1 MSFTRRDFLST
12 VGRAAPAAWLAS
24 AGAGE
29 LRELGEELARFG
41 GGPDE
46 IARDERFWAPVQ
58 QAFTVSRAI
67 VNLNNAGVSP
77 SPALVQEA
85 MKRHLD
91 FSNEAPVHTMW
102 RVLEP
107 LRETV
112 REGLARMFGCD
123 AEEVAIT
130 RNATEA
136 LQILQMGFD
145 LRPGDEVVISTSDY
159 PHMITTWQQRERR
172 DGVVLRQ
179 VQLPIPLGDPA
190 EVVRRYEA
198 AITPRTK
205 LLHVSHM
212 TFVTG
217 EVLPVREVVRMGR
230 ARGIPTLVDGA
241 HAFAHFPFVQ
251 RDLECDYYAASLHK
265 WLFAPHGTGML
276 YVRREKIPGV
286 WPLQASDEARRA
298 DIRKFEDIGT
308 HPAANALAVAEA
320 LTFTNA
326 IGIANKAAR
335 LVYLRD
341 RWAKELARDPR
352 VRLHTSLRPGQAYA
366 IAMVQVEGIEAGKVY
381 DELWTKHRIITSP
394 TKWAGVE
401 GIRVTPNVYTTL
413 DEIDRFIEA
422 MQGILRAATVGWVGG
437 ARSPAGPVSPIG
449 RTTVHS

>member
-12 VGRAAPAAWLAS
+12 AARTAPAAWLA
-24 AGAGE
+24 AGGAGE
-29 LRELGEELARFG
+29 LREIGEELARFA
-41 GGPDE
+41 GGPEE

-58 QAFTVSRAI
+58 QAFIVNRAI
-67 VNLNNAGVSP
+67 INLNNAGVSP

-123 AEEVAIT
+123 AEEIAIT
-130 RNATEA
+130 RNATEG
-136 LQILQMGFD
+136 LQICQLGFD
-145 LRPGDEVVISTSDY
+145 LRPGDEVVTSTQDY
-159 PHMITTWQQRERR
+159 PHMIQTWQQRERR
-172 DGVVLRQ
+172 DRIVLKQ
-179 VQLPIPLGDPA
+179 VTLPVPA
-190 EVVRRYEA
+190 EDAGEVVRVFEA
-198 AITPRTK
+198 AVTPKTR
-205 LLHVSHM
+205 LMLVSQVS
-212 TFVTG
+212 FVTG
-217 EVLPVREVVRMGR
+217 QVLPVRDVVRMGR
-230 ARGIPTLVDGA
+230 RHGIPVIVDGA
-241 HAFAHFPFVQ
+241 HGFAQFPFTQ

-265 WLFAPHGTGML
+265 WLYAPHGTGML
-276 YVRREKIPGV
+276 YVRREKIPGL
-286 WPLQASDEARRA
+286 WPLQASDESKRA
-298 DIRKFEDIGT
+298 DIRKFEDVGT

-320 LTFTNA
+320 MTFTSA

-341 RWAKELARDPR
+341 RWASALLRNPR

-366 IAMVQVEGIEAGKVY
+366 IALVQVDGIEPGKLY

-394 TKWAGVE
+394 TKWGGVE

-413 DEIDRFIEA
+413 DEIDRFIEVMIA
-422 MQGILRAATVGWVGG
+422 LLE
-437 ARSPAGPVSPIG
+437 RSAG
-449 RTTVHS
+449 

>member
-1 MSFTRRDFLST
+1 MPFSRRDFLST
-12 VGRAAPAAWLAS
+12 LGRTAPAAWLL
-24 AGAGE
+24 AGGRAQLSE
-29 LRELGEELARFG
+29 LAEELARFT

-58 QAFTVSRAI
+58 QAFTVNRAI
-67 VNLNNAGVSP
+67 INLNNAGVSP
-77 SPALVQEA
+77 SPAMVQDA

-123 AEEVAIT
+123 AEEIAIT
-130 RNATEA
+130 RNATEG
-136 LQILQMGFD
+136 LQICQLGFD
-145 LRPGDEVVISTSDY
+145 LEPGDEVVTSTQDY
-159 PHMITTWQQRERR
+159 PHMIQTWQQRERR
-172 DGVVLRQ
+172 DGIVLKQ
-179 VQLPIPLGDPA
+179 VTLPVPA
-190 EVVRRYEA
+190 EDADEVVRIFERA
-198 AITPRTK
+198 LTPRTR
-205 LLHVSHM
+205 LMLVSQVS
-212 TFVTG
+212 FVTG
-217 EVLPVREVVRMGR
+217 QVLPVRDLVRMGR
-230 ARGIPTLVDGA
+230 RHGIPVIVDGA
-241 HAFAHFPFVQ
+241 HGFAQFPFTQ

-265 WLFAPHGTGML
+265 WLYAPHGTGML
-276 YVRREKIPGV
+276 YVRRDKIPGL
-286 WPLQASDEARRA
+286 WPLQASDESRRA

-320 LTFTNA
+320 MTFTNA

-341 RWAKELARDPR
+341 RWANALRTHPR
-352 VRLHTSLRPGQAYA
+352 VRLHTSLKPGQAYA
-366 IAMVQVEGIEAGKVY
+366 VAMMQVEGMEPGKLY

-394 TKWAGVE
+394 TSWGGVE

-422 MQGILRAATVGWVGG
+422 VQRLLSTLL
-437 ARSPAGPVSPIG
+437 SGP
-449 RTTVHS
+449 